1 MDMQRIGVL
10 GVCTV
15 LAVLAV
21 APIGAVAADNP
32 YLAQFEERVTEFT
45 LDNGLQFLVIERDNA
60 PVASFVTLVD
70 VGSASEPTGKTGMAH
85 LIEHLAF
92 KGTPRIGTTDW
103 EQEQQ
108 ALQRL
113 DQAYQDWQAYKD
125 RDNPDPERLEEKR
138 ESFEKWQKRAGE
150 YVQGNAFAKILEK
163 NGGTDLNAATSA
175 DITQYYCS
183 LPANKAELWFS
194 LEADRL
200 QNPVWREFY
209 TEKQVVLE
217 ERRMRVDT
225 NPNGKLLE
233 RLLATSYLSHPYGQP
248 VIGWRSDIE
257 QLRKA
262 DLEAFYS
269 TYYVPQNMTIAV
281 AGDVQPEQIK
291 AWAQQYFGPMP
302 AGPEP
307 PELTVQEPPQEGRR
321 LVEIPSPNR
330 PVLAQSFHT
339 VPQGHADYL
348 ALELLGDILAK
359 GRTSRLYA
367 ELVEKR
373 QLAAHIF
380 AFNGYPG
387 VQYTPLFMVFAIPNA
402 ETSLA
407 KVEEGIAEVIK
418 TVREKGV
425 TQEELQRAKA
435 KMRAGVIRDLDSN
448 LGLAKSFAEAE
459 VLRGQWQ
466 RVFTRLSDL
475 EQVGVETIQE
485 VAQEYLQPDR
495 STTGKLQFEQEESA
509 RDSLP

>member
-1 MDMQRIGVL
+1 MQRICVL
-10 GVCTV
+10 GLCAA
-15 LAVLAV
+15 LAVLSGV
-21 APIGAVAADNP
+21 PLGAKAADTP
-32 YLAQFEERVTEFT
+32 YLARFEERVTEFT

-60 PVASFVTLVD
+60 PVASFVTVVD
-70 VGSASEPTGKTGMAH
+70 VGSAYEPTGKTGMAH

-113 DQAYQDWQAYKD
+113 DQAYQDWQDYKATQ
-125 RDNPDPERLEEKR
+125 NPDPERLQKKR
-138 ESFEKWQKRAGE
+138 KRFEKWQKRAGE
-150 YVQGNAFAKILEK
+150 YVQANAFAKILEK

-175 DITQYYCS
+175 DLTQYYCS
-183 LPANKAELWFS
+183 LPANRAELWFS

-209 TEKQVVLE
+209 TEKQVILE

-233 RLLATSYLSHPYGQP
+233 RLLATSYISHPYGQP

-257 QLRKA
+257 QLNKA

-291 AWAQQYFGPMP
+291 TWAKQYFGHMP
-302 AGPEP
+302 AGPKP
-307 PELTVQEPPQEGRR
+307 PKLTLQEPPQEGRR
-321 LVEIPSPNR
+321 LVEISSPNR

-339 VPQGHADYL
+339 VPQGHADFL

-359 GRTSRLYA
+359 GRTSRLYT
-367 ELVEKR
+367 ELVEKQ

-402 ETSLA
+402 DTPLA
-407 KVEEGIAEVIK
+407 KVEEGIAEVIT
-418 TVREKGV
+418 TVREQGV

-435 KMRAGVIRDLDSN
+435 KMRAGVIRGLDSN

-466 RVFTRLSDL
+466 RVFTRLSAL
-475 EQVGVETIQE
+475 EQVGVEKIQA
-485 VAQEYLQPDR
+485 VAQDYLQLET
-495 STTGKLQFEQEESA
+495 STTGKLEYEN
-509 RDSLP
+509 